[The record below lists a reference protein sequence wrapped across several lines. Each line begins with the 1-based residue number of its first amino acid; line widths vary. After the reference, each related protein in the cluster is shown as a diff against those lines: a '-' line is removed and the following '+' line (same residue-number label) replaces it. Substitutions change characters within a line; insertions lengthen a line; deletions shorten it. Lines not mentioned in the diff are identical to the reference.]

1 MQSSPLRTLHAEA
14 GAQLAAPGAP
24 LVTVTYGD
32 VPAEYEAAR
41 SGALL
46 FDVSERGLVRL
57 GGNDT
62 EAFLHRILANRVK
75 GLAVG
80 TGNPNLLLSGKG
92 KVVHTFDLVHTGE
105 VSFEASTPP
114 GDAARLVQSLERYLF
129 TEDTTLIDATDEHA
143 PLELV
148 GPDAPACVERVLGAR
163 SLPLPDGAGGH
174 RWMECTS
181 TEHGRVCV
189 TSLSVAGVPG
199 LRLEPEPKA
208 CATLWRALLSVG
220 ATPGGLVAWDALRAE
235 HVVGVFGR
243 DVTEDVYPQEARL
256 EAAFSLEKG
265 CYIGQ
270 EVVAKIDTYGGLN
283 KRLMLLRVGHD
294 DPVEPGTRLVVREG
308 AEARDLGLVTTW
320 AYSFAHDCGVVL
332 AYVKRKHQDVGR
344 VFDLV
349 PPGGDQGIGTA
360 TILGAGEAHNPSR
373 SR

>member
-1 MQSSPLRTLHAEA
+1 MHTSPLRELHGHA
-14 GAQLAAPGAP
+14 GALLAPAGAP

-57 GGNDT
+57 TGDDT
-62 EAFLHRILANRVK
+62 EGFLHRILANRVK

-80 TGNPNLLLSGKG
+80 TGNPNLLLTGKG
-92 KVVHTFDLVHTGE
+92 KVIHTFDLVRMSETT
-105 VSFEASTPP
+105 FEASTPP
-114 GDAARLVQSLERYLF
+114 GAAARLVQSLELYLF
-129 TEDTTLIDATDEHA
+129 NEDTTLTDATDSHA

-148 GPDAPACVERVLGAR
+148 GPAAPACVERVLGPN

-174 RWMECTS
+174 RWTDCPA
-181 TEHGRVCV
+181 TELGRVCV
-189 TSLSVAGVPG
+189 TSLSVAGELG
-199 LRLEPEPKA
+199 LRLEPEPKN
-208 CATLWRALLSVG
+208 CAALWRALTSAG
-220 ATPGGLVAWDALRAE
+220 AQPGGLVVWDSLRAE
-235 HVVGVFGR
+235 HVVGAFGR

-256 EAAFSLEKG
+256 EAAFALDKG

-294 DPVEPGTRLVVREG
+294 DPIEPGTRLVARDG

-332 AYVKRKHQDVGR
+332 AYVKRKHQDAGR
-344 VFDLV
+344 VFELV
-349 PPGGDQGIGTA
+349 PPGSDVGIGTA
-360 TILGAGEAHNPSR
+360 TILAV
-373 SR
+373 

>member
-1 MQSSPLRTLHAEA
+1 MQTSPLRAVHAEA
-14 GAQLAAPGAP
+14 GALLAPPGAP

-32 VPAEYEAAR
+32 VPAEYRAAR
-41 SGALL
+41 TGTLL

-57 GGNDT
+57 SGNDT

-75 GLAVG
+75 GLTVG

-114 GDAARLVQSLERYLF
+114 GDAPRLVQSLERYLF
-129 TEDTTLIDATDEHA
+129 SEDTTLTDATDEHA

-148 GPDAPACVERVLGAR
+148 GPDAPAYVERVLGPR

-174 RWMECTS
+174 RWVECTS

-189 TSLSVAGVPG
+189 TSLSIAGVPG
-199 LRLEPEPKA
+199 LRLEPRPDA
-208 CATLWRALLSVG
+208 CVTLWRALLEVG
-220 ATPGGLVAWDALRAE
+220 AIPGGLVVWDSLRAE
-235 HVVGVFGR
+235 HVVGAFGR

-256 EAAFSLEKG
+256 DSAFALDKG

-283 KRLMLLRVGHD
+283 KRLMLLRVDHD
-294 DPVEPGTRLVVREG
+294 DPVEAGTRLVARDG
-308 AEARDLGLVTTW
+308 AEARELGLVTTW

-332 AYVKRKHQDVGR
+332 AYVKRKHQDAGR
-344 VFDLV
+344 VFELV
-349 PPGGDQGIGTA
+349 PPGGDHGVGKA
-360 TILGAGEAHNPSR
+360 TILGA
-373 SR
+373 